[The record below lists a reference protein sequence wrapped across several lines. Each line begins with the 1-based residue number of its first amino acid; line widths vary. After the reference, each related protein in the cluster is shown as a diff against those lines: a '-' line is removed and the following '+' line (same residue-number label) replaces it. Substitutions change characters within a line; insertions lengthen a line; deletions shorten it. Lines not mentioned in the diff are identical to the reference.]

1 MKDIKM
7 PKIKVSSVKNV
18 NADELIYVKLKDG
31 EAPKPFNKKA
41 KLIPEGKNSV
51 SLMVN
56 KDNFRFYQEAGRS
69 LCNLGINDALIDS
82 GDIPLTVLDAIWLV
96 QGMYD
101 GKSDINV
108 ALALGKKDCD
118 KVEKISNLIADF
130 RELADSDS
138 KTTTPESLVKEIFS
152 KVKKAADKK
161 GGTATLKLIK
171 KGHKDYADCVGL
183 QAVGRGSDNL
193 PCLGIIDYCPEDKK
207 DGDIDISLVGKGI
220 TFDSGGYD
228 IKPPSYM
235 SSMHSDKSGAVYLGG
250 ALTLAVLLGLK
261 KRVRL
266 YLCCAENMVS
276 GNSML
281 PGDIISY
288 PNGVKVEIG
297 NTDAEGRL
305 VLADG
310 LIHASRSKSKF
321 ILDAATLTG
330 AAKIAIGREMCA
342 AFTPTNE
349 LPLELQSS
357 FKESME
363 ELWLLPMRP
372 YFKRFILSKRADISN
387 AGSGDGNPGASS
399 AAEFLHSFVEK
410 DIPWVHL
417 DLACAYQK
425 EGSAFY
431 APGATGATILSL
443 AQFLSGKKY

>member
-1 MKDIKM
+1 M

-18 NADELIYVKLKDG
+18 KADDFIQVRLKDG

-41 KLIPEGKNSV
+41 KLVPEGKNSV

-56 KDNFRFYQEAGRS
+56 KENFRFYQEAGRS

-82 GDIPLTVLDAIWLV
+82 GDIPLSVLDAVWLI

-108 ALALGKKDCD
+108 AFSLMKKDCD
-118 KVEKISNLIADF
+118 KVAKISDLIADF
-130 RELADSDS
+130 RKLADSDS
-138 KTTTPESLVKEIFS
+138 KTTTPESLVKEVFS

-161 GGTATLKLIK
+161 GGEATLKLIK
-171 KGHKDYADCVGL
+171 KGHKDYHDCVGL
-183 QAVGRGSDNL
+183 QAVGRGSDSL
-193 PCLGIIDYCPEDKK
+193 PCLGIIDYFPEGKK
-207 DGDIDISLVGKGI
+207 DDDIEISLVGKGI

-250 ALTLAVLLGLK
+250 ALSLAILQGLK

-266 YLCCAENMVS
+266 YLCCAENMLS
-276 GNSML
+276 GSSML

-310 LIHASRSKSKF
+310 LIHACKAKSKF

-330 AAKIAIGREMCA
+330 AAKVAVGREMCA
-342 AFTPTNE
+342 AFTPSNE
-349 LPLELQSS
+349 LPLDLQNA
-357 FKESME
+357 FKDSME

-387 AGSGDGNPGASS
+387 SGSGDGNPGASS
-399 AAEFLHSFVEK
+399 AAEFLHCFVEK

-431 APGATGATILSL
+431 APGATGATILSI